1 MKNAGMELIEHID
14 ELSIMGFFEVLIH
27 LPKVYK
33 IMFNTIDAIT
43 QLKPDRIIL
52 IDYPGFNLRLA
63 KKIKH
68 LQIPITYF
76 ILPQAWAWKE
86 NRINLIKKVVDQSIS
101 IFPFEKDWFESKGI
115 KVQYFGHPFI
125 DFQHVNESTKSFYQ
139 RHKLNTQSPILIL
152 LPGSRQQEVDR
163 HWPIFFCL
171 LYTSDAADE

>member
-1 MKNAGMELIEHID
+1 
-14 ELSIMGFFEVLIH
+14 
-27 LPKVYK
+27 
-33 IMFNTIDAIT
+33 MFNTIDAII

-86 NRINLIKKVVDQSIS
+86 NRVNLIKKFVDQSIS

-163 HWPIFFCL
+163 HWPIFLKTVDQIKATIPNLQVLVGKSHNVL
-171 LYTSDAADE
+171 LKYSFMVYKIHMYGL